1 MPTCDDMIHD
11 DNEQPV
17 TGDDTVIPFDD
28 DRNFETFRN
37 DQESAF
43 GGLYGC

>member
-1 MPTCDDMIHD
+1 MPTYEDQINDDV
-11 DNEQPV
+11 EQNV

-28 DRNFETFRN
+28 DRNFDNFRN
-37 DQESAF
+37 SQDIAF